1 MSLNLNLKRLFI
13 IFTTLLLL
21 FLLNSTTN
29 INWALS
35 ASIIIIAII
44 LLILAR
50 FEASKI
56 NINYLV
62 LTAALS
68 AFAAVSRIVFVG
80 IASFQPMTF
89 IIMIAG
95 YTWGSQAGFL
105 TGMVSAFVSNLY
117 LGQGP
122 WTPWQMLSWGLCGLV
137 AGWLG
142 KNQDKLRYIPFI
154 ILAVLG
160 GLFFGLIMNLWHWLA
175 FTFPLTW
182 PTLIAILAISLP
194 FDMMHSG
201 GNVLFA
207 IIFAGPFFKIL
218 HKYKNYI

>member
-1 MSLNLNLKRLFI
+1 MSLNLNLRRFII
-13 IFTTLLLL
+13 IFTTLFLL
-21 FLLNSTTN
+21 FLLNSPTD

-35 ASIIIIAII
+35 SSIIIIAII
-44 LLILAR
+44 FLILAR
-50 FEASKI
+50 FESRKI
-56 NINYLV
+56 SINYLV

-95 YTWGSQAGFL
+95 YTWGSRAGFL

-122 WTPWQMLSWGLCGLV
+122 WTPWQMLGWALCGLV

-142 KNQDKLRYIPFI
+142 GNQNKLRYIPFVF
-154 ILAVLG
+154 LAGLG

-175 FTFPLTW
+175 FTFPLAW
-182 PTLIAILAISLP
+182 STLIAILATSLP
-194 FDMMHSG
+194 FDMMHSA

-207 IIFAGPFFKIL
+207 LIFARPFFKIL